1 MVERRRSHIENNE
14 TGVTVRSDS
23 NIQNEIR
30 FVGSIYAKPELLV
43 DYSYYIRSKYDFADN
58 SARFF
63 YDCADLMYKSFSE
76 DFSKAN
82 IISFMSQ
89 DAERFRQF
97 KQLGGYKLLES
108 WSGKLSARTDND
120 VRTCFDI
127 LKKYS
132 LVREYRRK
140 GYNVDYILGSKKF
153 DTMSPL
159 DVYKNI
165 RGNVDKIHTKI
176 LGDSEIEILNDKV
189 SDLVDDCIDVPSQ
202 GFDIPFPI
210 MNEVFMGMQK
220 KTIMAVAALSNTGKS
235 RLMIKLVAYATLI
248 LKKKTLVLLNEMPI
262 EKMRKALL
270 TTVINN
276 PEYKALH
283 GIDIFKPEREI
294 VMGMYRDKDGNFIER
309 LRDEHGNALET
320 KEEFLAR
327 VREHSEE
334 YRKVQAV
341 AKWIEEQNQGMIYAK
356 DVSSD
361 YSDQV
366 LEFEIRKAVL
376 TRNVELWFYDCV
388 IVVTIITWSAFIAR

>member
-1 MVERRRSHIENNE
+1 
-14 TGVTVRSDS
+14 
-23 NIQNEIR
+23 
-30 FVGSIYAKPELLV
+30 
-43 DYSYYIRSKYDFADN
+43 
-58 SARFF
+58 
-63 YDCADLMYKSFSE
+63 MYKSFSE

-97 KQLGGYKLLES
+97 KQLGGYKTIES
-108 WSGKLSARTDND
+108 WWKVLSAHTDND

-132 LVREYRRK
+132 LVREYKRK
-140 GYNVDYILGSKKF
+140 GYSVDYLLGSKKF

-176 LGDSEIEILNDKV
+176 LGDSEIEVLNSNV
-189 SDLVDDCIDVPSQ
+189 STLIDDCIDIPSQ
-202 GFDIPFPI
+202 GFEIPFPI
-210 MNEVFMGMQK
+210 LNEVFMGMQK

-235 RLMIKLVAYATLI
+235 RLMIKLVAYASLV

-276 PEYKALH
+276 PEYKKLH
-283 GIDIFKPEREI
+283 GIDITKPEREI

-388 IVVTIITWSAFIAR
+388 IVVAIITWSAFIAR